1 MSNVLVHAS
10 PGSACFLSQCMHHD
24 LYEIGPMLEKGHP
37 YRRGRRVSTV
47 DLPIL
52 TSSERLVLRLK
63 KHLCTEQGRY
73 LNEEVKR
80 TEPSP
85 SLRVPGLEPV
95 LMKKFYNTS
104 TRSKDTTMSPF
115 MAV

>member
-1 MSNVLVHAS
+1 MQS
-10 PGSACFLSQCMHHD
+10 PGSTYFLSQCVHHD
-24 LYEIGPMLEKGHP
+24 LYEIGPMLEPGNP
-37 YRRGRRVSTV
+37 YRRRRRVSTV
-47 DLPIL
+47 DLPVL
-52 TSSERLVLRLK
+52 TSSEQLVLRLK
-63 KHLCTEQGRY
+63 NHLCSEQGRY

-95 LMKKFYNTS
+95 LMKKFYNMS